1 MIMMHAGPIR
11 PHKLK
16 QLPNNF
22 ELMGLAPVAWH
33 NSRLSL
39 YISSRISNR
48 FLTYVIVVS
57 VPAED

>member
-1 MIMMHAGPIR
+1 MIMMHARPIR
-11 PHKLK
+11 PHKEK
-16 QLPNNF
+16 QLSNSV
-22 ELMGLAPVAWH
+22 GLTGLEPVAWH
-33 NSRLSL
+33 NLWLSL